1 MLLLDEPTRGIDV
14 GAKAEV
20 QSLIDELASEG
31 LGVVLVSSD
40 AEELIEGADRVVVLR
55 DGVVVGILTGE
66 HVTTEDL
73 LETIAAAAVASLRRR
88 TPMSTEAVP
97 AADRPSI
104 DVARLRAWLPA
115 YGVYVAILLL
125 VLYNVLFT
133 PNFLAW
139 SNVRIQLI
147 QVAPIVIVALGM
159 ALVIGTE
166 GIDLSVGSV
175 MALAAA
181 LIPLY
186 LGYGVV
192 AAIVVVADRR
202 RGRRADQRHAG
213 GPGRVAAD
221 RGDARV
227 VRRRSRA
234 GAGHLRAASSRT
246 YGIRICCISASGDLI
261 GVPVLVWIA
270 AVLVVI
276 VALLVRRTVFG
287 RRLLAIGGNRASS
300 ELAGLPVKRVLITV
314 YVICSV
320 LASIAGMLAVA
331 RIQSS
336 DASAVGLLIEL
347 SAITAVVV
355 GGTPL
360 TGGRV
365 RVLGTVAGAL
375 LMQLVV
381 ATMIKHDL
389 QPSTT
394 EIVQAVIILIAVYV
408 ARERKTR

>member
-1 MLLLDEPTRGIDV
+1 M
-14 GAKAEV
+14 
-20 QSLIDELASEG
+20 
-31 LGVVLVSSD
+31 
-40 AEELIEGADRVVVLR
+40 
-55 DGVVVGILTGE
+55 
-66 HVTTEDL
+66 TTEAATATRPAIDL
-73 LETIAAAAVASLRRR
+73 
-88 TPMSTEAVP
+88 
-97 AADRPSI
+97 
-104 DVARLRAWLPA
+104 ARVRAWLPK
-115 YGVYVAILLL
+115 YGVYVAIGVL

-133 PNFLAW
+133 PNFLTW
-139 SNVRIQLI
+139 SNLRIQLI

-192 AAIVVVADRR
+192 AAILVSLVAGVVV
-202 RGRRADQRHAG
+202 GLVNG
-213 GPGRVAAD
+213 TLV
-221 RGDARV
+221 ARV
-227 VRRRSRA
+227 GLQPIVATLALFVGGRGLALVISDGQLKDVRNDDLIYL
-234 GAGHLRAASSRT
+234 G
-246 YGIRICCISASGDLI
+246 SGDFLGI
-261 GVPVLVWIA
+261 PMLVWIA
-270 AVLVVI
+270 ALLVLVVAF
-276 VALLVRRTVFG
+276 VVRRTVFG
-287 RRLLAIGGNRASS
+287 RRLLAIGGNRPAT
-300 ELAGLPVKRVLITV
+300 ELAGVPVKRVLITV
-314 YVICSV
+314 YVLCSV
-320 LASIAGMLAVA
+320 LASIAGLLAVA

-360 TGGRV
+360 TGGKV

-381 ATMIKHDL
+381 ATMIKHNL

-394 EIVQAVIILIAVYV
+394 EMVQAVIILIAVYV
-408 ARERKTR
+408 ARERKSR

>member
-1 MLLLDEPTRGIDV
+1 MTTSTRPV
-14 GAKAEV
+14 RR
-20 QSLIDELASEG
+20 LP
-31 LGVVLVSSD
+31 
-40 AEELIEGADRVVVLR
+40 
-55 DGVVVGILTGE
+55 
-66 HVTTEDL
+66 
-73 LETIAAAAVASLRRR
+73 AVRS
-88 TPMSTEAVP
+88 
-97 AADRPSI
+97 
-104 DVARLRAWLPA
+104 WLPE
-115 YGVYVAILLL
+115 YGVYLAVGLLI
-125 VLYNVLFT
+125 VYNVFFT
-133 PNFLAW
+133 PYFLTL
-139 SNVRIQLI
+139 SNLRIQLI

-192 AAIVVVADRR
+192 AAILVSLAAGVAVGLINGVLVARVGLQPIVATLAVFVGGRGLAVVVSD
-202 RGRRADQRHAG
+202 GQLKD
-213 GPGRVAAD
+213 
-221 RGDARV
+221 
-227 VRRRSRA
+227 
-234 GAGHLRAASSRT
+234 
-246 YGIRICCISASGDLI
+246 IRNPDLLYLGSGDLLGI
-261 GVPVLVWIA
+261 PVLVWIA
-270 AVLVVI
+270 AVLVAI
-276 VALLVRRTVFG
+276 VAFVLRRTVFG
-287 RRLLAIGGNRASS
+287 RRLLAVGGNRRAT

-314 YVICSV
+314 YVICAV
-320 LASIAGMLAVA
+320 LASIAGLLSVA

-365 RVLGTVAGAL
+365 RILGTVAGAV
-375 LMQLVV
+375 LMQLVI

-389 QPSTT
+389 GPSTA
-394 EIVQAVIILIAVYV
+394 EMAQAVIILVAVYV

>member
-1 MLLLDEPTRGIDV
+1 MSEATATATRPAID
-14 GAKAEV
+14 
-20 QSLIDELASEG
+20 LA
-31 LGVVLVSSD
+31 
-40 AEELIEGADRVVVLR
+40 RVK
-55 DGVVVGILTGE
+55 
-66 HVTTEDL
+66 
-73 LETIAAAAVASLRRR
+73 
-88 TPMSTEAVP
+88 
-97 AADRPSI
+97 
-104 DVARLRAWLPA
+104 AWLPA
-115 YGVYVAILLL
+115 YGVYVAIALL
-125 VLYNVLFT
+125 VLFNVLFT

-139 SNVRIQLI
+139 SNLRIQLI

-166 GIDLSVGSV
+166 GIDLSVGAV

-186 LGYGVV
+186 LGYGVI
-192 AAIVVVADRR
+192 AAVIVSLI
-202 RGRRADQRHAG
+202 AG
-213 GPGRVAAD
+213 VLVGLINGTLV
-221 RGDARV
+221 ARV
-227 VRRRSRA
+227 GLQPIVATLALFVGGRGLALVISGGQLKDVRNEDLIYL
-234 GAGHLRAASSRT
+234 G
-246 YGIRICCISASGDLI
+246 SGDLLGI
-261 GVPVLVWIA
+261 PVLVWIA
-270 AVLVVI
+270 ALLVLI
-276 VALLVRRTVFG
+276 VGFVVRRTVFG
-287 RRLLAIGGNRASS
+287 RRLLAIGGNRPAT
-300 ELAGLPVKRVLITV
+300 ELAGVPVKRVLITV

-320 LASIAGMLAVA
+320 LASIAGLLAVA

-381 ATMIKHDL
+381 ATMIKHNL

-394 EIVQAVIILIAVYV
+394 EMVQAVIILVAVYV

>member
-1 MLLLDEPTRGIDV
+1 MREATATLTRPTID
-14 GAKAEV
+14 
-20 QSLIDELASEG
+20 LA
-31 LGVVLVSSD
+31 
-40 AEELIEGADRVVVLR
+40 RV
-55 DGVVVGILTGE
+55 
-66 HVTTEDL
+66 
-73 LETIAAAAVASLRRR
+73 
-88 TPMSTEAVP
+88 
-97 AADRPSI
+97 
-104 DVARLRAWLPA
+104 RAWLPA
-115 YGVYVAILLL
+115 YGVYVAIALL

-139 SNVRIQLI
+139 SNLRIQLI
-147 QVAPIVIVALGM
+147 QVAPVVIVALGM

-186 LGYGVV
+186 LGYGVL
-192 AAIVVVADRR
+192 AAIGVSLL
-202 RGRRADQRHAG
+202 AG
-213 GPGRVAAD
+213 AAI
-221 RGDARV
+221 GLINGTLVARV
-227 VRRRSRA
+227 GLQPIVATLALFVGGRGLALVIS
-234 GAGHLRAASSRT
+234 GGQLKD
-246 YGIRICCISASGDLI
+246 IRNDDLIYLASGEI
-261 GVPVLVWIA
+261 AGIPVLVWIA
-270 AVLVVI
+270 ALLVLL
-276 VALLVRRTVFG
+276 VAFVVRRTVFG
-287 RRLLAIGGNRASS
+287 RRLLAIGGNRPAT
-300 ELAGLPVKRVLITV
+300 ELAGVPVKRTLTLV
-314 YVICSV
+314 YVACSV
-320 LASIAGMLAVA
+320 LAAIAGLLAVA

-381 ATMIKHDL
+381 ATMIKHNL

-394 EIVQAVIILIAVYV
+394 EMVQAVIILVAVYA
-408 ARERKTR
+408 ARERKSR